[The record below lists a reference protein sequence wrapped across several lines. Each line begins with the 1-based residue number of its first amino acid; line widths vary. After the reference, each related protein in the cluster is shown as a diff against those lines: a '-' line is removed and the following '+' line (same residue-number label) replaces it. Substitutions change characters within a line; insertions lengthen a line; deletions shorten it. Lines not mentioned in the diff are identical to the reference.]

1 MGTRS
6 TTTVLDEEGK
16 PLLRIYQQYDGYIE
30 GGVGEKLIRLLEGRR
45 VVQGFTMED
54 KVARSFNGMSC
65 LAAQLVSDLK
75 DGIGNVYIQALD
87 EDYEGSYDYTI
98 SAVGDWKLS
107 KSCKI
112 NIKMKSYGEVV
123 YDGLVDNYDRTLV
136 VGLE

>member
-54 KVARSFNGMSC
+54 KVARNFNGMSC

-75 DGIGNVYIQALD
+75 DGIGNVYIQGAAD
-87 EDYEGSYDYTI
+87 NT
-98 SAVGDWKLS
+98 A
-107 KSCKI
+107 
-112 NIKMKSYGEVV
+112 YGIADSIP
-123 YDGLVDNYDRTLV
+123 DGIADAANELWLHKKK
-136 VGLE
+136 